1 MDPTPQY
8 TVSINPLRMLATVLQ
23 TRGFSVSELLKRH
36 EIDPAELDDLEARV
50 PLHASCAVWDEAAQ
64 LLKDPSIGITVG
76 AQEPIGEG
84 LLAYAVQAS
93 NTVGDAFQEVV
104 RFHRLITDVIEPLLV
119 EERGRVR
126 IRLSSPLPEPEMLR
140 HLTELYLAKFI
151 YTARTL
157 TGVDSTPL
165 AVRFRHARPARVDAY
180 RAFFRAPLTFGHVID
195 ELEIDRA
202 VLLLP
207 VRTAQPRLL
216 QILDRYA
223 AEALARLPPANDFV
237 QAVRFVVAT
246 ALRSEEPTLD
256 RLATRFHVTPR
267 TLQRRLAEAGL
278 SLRRL
283 VDDVRHELALRYLE
297 RDDLSLGEIGF
308 LLGFDA
314 KQSFHRAFRRW
325 TGATPAEMRRRR
337 QPQAAD

>member
-1 MDPTPQY
+1 MDPAPHY
-8 TVSINPLRMLATVLQ
+8 TVSINPLRMLAGVLQ
-23 TRGFSVSELLKRH
+23 AWGLPVSELLKRH
-36 EIDPAELDDLEARV
+36 EIDPAQLDDLEGRV
-50 PLHASCAVWDEAAQ
+50 PLPASCALWDEAAQ
-64 LLKDPSIGITVG
+64 LLNDPNIGLTVG

-84 LLAYAVQAS
+84 VLAYAVQAS
-93 NTVGDAFQEVV
+93 DTVGDAFQEVV
-104 RFHRLITDVIEPLLV
+104 RFHRLITDVIEPRLV
-119 EERGRVR
+119 EGRGRTR
-126 IRLSSPLPEPEMLR
+126 ISLYSPLTEPEMMR

-157 TGVDSTPL
+157 SGVDCSPL

-180 RAFFRAPLTFGHVID
+180 RSFFRAPLTFGHVLD

-202 VLLLP
+202 VLLLR

-237 QAVRFVVAT
+237 QAVRSVVAT

-297 RDDLSLGEIGF
+297 RNDLSLGEIGF
-308 LLGFDA
+308 MLGFDA
-314 KQSFHRAFRRW
+314 KQSFYRAFRRW
-325 TGATPAEMRRRR
+325 TGATPTEMRRRR
-337 QPQAAD
+337 QPEASD